1 MTSQNLSQKKNS
13 IPLRIRSEDH
23 QDSFQPI
30 LVRSGEKENMK
41 DPLLLNS
48 QILKGEARETQTW
61 LQFVLACEYINTEE
75 FGKLNNEYN
84 QIIGMLV
91 IIMGQS
97 EKWCSFSSLDT
108 EQKD

>member
-1 MTSQNLSQKKNS
+1 MTSQNLSQKKNT

-23 QDSFQPI
+23 QDPFSANISEAWGKRKYERSFI
-30 LVRSGEKENMK
+30 AKLTDSE
-41 DPLLLNS
+41 
-48 QILKGEARETQTW
+48 GEARETQTW
-61 LQFVLACEYINTEE
+61 LQFALACEYINTEE

-91 IIMGQS
+91 IMMGQS